1 MNDLKNK
8 KSGLLFGSYCADAL
22 SLGVH
27 WIYDSQELVKKHG
40 RATEYKAPGSDSY
53 HPHKQAGD
61 QGHVGDQSLCL
72 LNFLA
77 REKKW
82 DPSMF
87 MEEWL
92 GMWPDYNDYIDG
104 ATKATLANVQ
114 NQTDKTQGGSDS
126 VEIAGPAR
134 IAPLIA
140 FLSNSSENELVK
152 AAVEQTVL
160 THRSKEAEETAIF
173 LAQAGYRL
181 MHGTD
186 LHDTL
191 NQTAP
196 EWALKKANS
205 VLSENAVG
213 AISKLGPACSISSAL
228 PSVLYLAI
236 KHGDD
241 TETAFIENAM
251 AGGDNCARGLA
262 LGILLGSANGLSSIP
277 ESWIENLESQI
288 TLNQFLE
295 QVSQISQTEK
305 QSKN

>member
-1 MNDLKNK
+1 
-8 KSGLLFGSYCADAL
+8 
-22 SLGVH
+22 
-27 WIYDSQELVKKHG
+27 
-40 RATEYKAPGSDSY
+40 
-53 HPHKQAGD
+53 
-61 QGHVGDQSLCL
+61 
-72 LNFLA
+72 
-77 REKKW
+77 
-82 DPSMF
+82 
-87 MEEWL
+87 
-92 GMWPDYNDYIDG
+92 MWPDYNDYIDG
-104 ATKATLANVQ
+104 ATKATLANIQ

-160 THRSKEAEETAIF
+160 THRVQGGRRNCHLSCSGRLSSDARIQPASIPSTKPLPSGHSKRQTVCSQKM
-173 LAQAGYRL
+173 LWTRL
-181 MHGTD
+181 V
-186 LHDTL
+186 
-191 NQTAP
+191 N
-196 EWALKKANS
+196 
-205 VLSENAVG
+205 
-213 AISKLGPACSISSAL
+213 LGPACSISSAL
-228 PSVLYLAI
+228 PSVLYLAT